1 MKQSLRKTPSHLHL
15 AYKYGERSDSLVGRQ
30 FTLVDEGDVLTLGI
44 DLSSNFQTRNKSAA
58 PYLDAVNLVHNH
70 HKLRSLQCGDNLV
83 RARLIKAWERV
94 KQPQLRMCLDLGHRG
109 RYLYAVQP
117 HSLFTG
123 GIQLDVDRVLD
134 DEPQVERPLPQP
146 QPETPRSHP

>member
-1 MKQSLRKTPSHLHL
+1 
-15 AYKYGERSDSLVGRQ
+15 
-30 FTLVDEGDVLTLGI
+30 
-44 DLSSNFQTRNKSAA
+44 
-58 PYLDAVNLVHNH
+58 
-70 HKLRSLQCGDNLV
+70 
-83 RARLIKAWERV
+83 
-94 KQPQLRMCLDLGHRG
+94 
-109 RYLYAVQP
+109 VQP